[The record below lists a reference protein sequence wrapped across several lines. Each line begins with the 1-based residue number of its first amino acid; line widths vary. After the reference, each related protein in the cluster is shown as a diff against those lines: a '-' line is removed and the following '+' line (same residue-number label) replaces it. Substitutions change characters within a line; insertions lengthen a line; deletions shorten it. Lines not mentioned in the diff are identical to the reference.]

1 MSKAMTAATKEQL
14 VELMQYLSQNISVPT
29 IGIGGGFAP
38 IGTIISYMGT
48 TAPQDYL
55 ICDGTTYNIADY
67 KQLSDF
73 FAAQFGSANFFG
85 GDGVTTFKVPD
96 LRGEFLRGTGTNSHT
111 DQGKGAN
118 VGVHQDG
125 TKLPDYASDSTRSY
139 MAEIDISNY
148 DVKKSSGARKYIA
161 SSSGDSYG
169 YYFTSR
175 PTNTS
180 VLYCIK
186 AVAAGDVYSTEER
199 VVGTWID
206 GKKVYEKTI
215 VDTLPVAE
223 EGTDTYKYIQ
233 LNESID
239 NGFIYNS
246 FYINA
251 NRSYPLLFM
260 QNDQGK
266 SRVAAHLRFNDAESN
281 ANTLQITTNRAY
293 LNELPFYAVIRY
305 TKTTD

>member
-1 MSKAMTAATKEQL
+1 MSKATTAATKEQL

-85 GDGVTTFKVPD
+85 GDGVTTFAVPD
-96 LRGEFLRGTGTNSHT
+96 LRGEFLRGTGTNGHS
-111 DQGKGAN
+111 GEGNGAN
-118 VGVHQDG
+118 VGTHQSGSVVFNAYSGSNIISLSESVGYYEDKMITEKG
-125 TKLPDYASDSTRSY
+125 RNIATKTSSDS
-139 MAEIDISNY
+139 N
-148 DVKKSSGARKYIA
+148 A
-161 SSSGDSYG
+161 SVYKV
-169 YYFTSR
+169 R

-186 AVAAGDVYSTEER
+186 AVVAGDVYSTTER

-206 GKKVYEKTI
+206 GKPVYEKVFSDTMPSSVNTDKSTSIGASVDKI
-215 VDTLPVAE
+215 VF
-223 EGTDTYKYIQ
+223 IS
-233 LNESID
+233 SIVYND
-239 NGFIYNS
+239 SNGGFIPLNLYNEAEN
-246 FYINA
+246 Y
-251 NRSYPLLFM
+251 
-260 QNDQGK
+260 G
-266 SRVAAHLRFNDAESN
+266 RVYAKNNLSEDPNIIGY
-281 ANTLQITTNRAY
+281 NTNISSWLEKPVYTI
-293 LNELPFYAVIRY
+293 LRY